1 MLKNLEKNL
10 TLLFEKL
17 NAGIEVE
24 KLKKFIKEERKFYC
38 QPVEEELFL
47 KAKIKEGGKVLKEI
61 KTEIKICKTLK
72 ENFAEKN
79 RFFPKLISVG
89 KYKNLDWF
97 LEKKEKGI
105 FGGEMEKDFRIKKEF
120 LKRLKPEKFAKII
133 FLYQKIKPEISLYL
147 HGGWWFERDFEYH
160 QRNFL
165 EKFINS
171 SLNKNLISR
180 KEINLA
186 QEVITGNKKFLD
198 SSAKFLCHGDLYPN
212 NLILNEKG
220 NVIILDWGLSTF
232 NNFAFDVA
240 FIYLMAQTIPQWQKK
255 FLKHFLNLIKDREE
269 FKALFRI
276 DTISLANRFA
286 AQCYYL
292 KLKEKFERKTFL
304 IFKNYLKS
312 LKKVIYQKI

>member
-10 TLLFEKL
+10 TLLFGKL
-17 NAGIEVE
+17 NAEVE
-24 KLKKFIKEERKFYC
+24 VEQLKKFIKEERKFYY
-38 QPVEEELFL
+38 QSVEGKLFL
-47 KAKIKEGGKVLKEI
+47 KTKIKEGRKVLKEI
-61 KTEIKICKTLK
+61 KTEIEICKTLK
-72 ENFAEKN
+72 ERFDEKN
-79 RFFPKLISVG
+79 RFFPKLISAG

-120 LKRLKPEKFAKII
+120 LKKLKPEKFAKII

-160 QRNFL
+160 RRNFL
-165 EKFINS
+165 EKFVNS

-186 QEVITGNKKFLD
+186 QEVMMGNKKFLD

-212 NLILNEKG
+212 NLILNEEG
-220 NVIILDWGLSTF
+220 NLIILDWGLSTF
-232 NNFAFDVA
+232 NNLAFDVA
-240 FIYLMAQTIPQWQKK
+240 FIYLMAQTIPQWQEK
-255 FLKHFLNLIKDREE
+255 FLKHFLNLIKDKEE
-269 FKALFRI
+269 FKVLFRI
-276 DTISLANRFA
+276 DAISLANRFA

-292 KLKEKFERKTFL
+292 KLKERFERKTFL
-304 IFKNYLKS
+304 IFKNYLES
-312 LKKVIYQKI
+312 LKKAIHQKI